1 MRKAELVN
9 HWESI
14 PENQPIKP
22 SAVPYKHEGSTYD
35 QDGIRIT
42 GSESFIDG
50 VLSRIKDLLQYEHGT
65 TRLQVNYQ
73 ETVDRYSGQKT
84 GTYNCYVQVHERG
97 RCRL

>member
-1 MRKAELVN
+1 MKKAQLVN
-9 HWESI
+9 HWESL

-42 GSESFIDG
+42 GPEIFIDG
-50 VLSRIKDLLQYEHGT
+50 VLSRIKDLLQYEHGN

-84 GTYNCYVQVHERG
+84 GTYTFYVQVHQRG

>member
-1 MRKAELVN
+1 MKKAEFVS

-14 PENQPIKP
+14 PDNQSIKP

-42 GSESFIDG
+42 GSEIFIDG
-50 VLSRIKDLLQYEHGT
+50 VLSRIKDLLQYEHGN
-65 TRLQVNYQ
+65 TRLQVNHQ

-84 GTYNCYVQVHERG
+84 GTFNCYVQVHERG
-97 RCRL
+97 RYRL